1 MHPKLTVVDHP
12 LVAHK
17 LSLMR
22 DKETSTARFRH
33 LAREIGLLIGYEVM
47 RDLPLE
53 NREIETPMGRM
64 SAPFIKGKK
73 VVFVPILRAALGV
86 VDGLLDLVPSARV
99 GHIGI
104 YREPETLT
112 AIEYFLKLPEDIAER
127 PVVVVSA
134 VLASGN
140 TAIAAISRLV
150 ERGAQNIK
158 LVALVA
164 APEGL
169 AAVGAAYP
177 DVPVFTAAV
186 DNSIDA
192 QGYILPGLGDAGDR
206 MFGTR

>member
-22 DKETSTARFRH
+22 DKETSTARFRQ

-53 NREIETPMGRM
+53 AREIETPMGRM
-64 SAPFIKGKK
+64 DAPFIKGKK

-140 TAIAAISRLV
+140 TAIAAISRLI
-150 ERGAQNIK
+150 ERGARDIK

-164 APEGL
+164 SPEGL

-186 DNSIDA
+186 DKAIDA